1 MVKPTGNLFFLLNAL
16 NCFYKTYLLL
26 LPFLET
32 FISVF
37 KAFTMKKDQF
47 VDYKVHLITWFFV
60 LQLCV
65 SHRVQVHS
73 PFASSYISLCFLSLI
88 GCYFLINGSLS
99 PFYFPPI
106 YSLLCRSFIF
116 VCKQL
121 LQQTGWFRYDVTL
134 LQLSWNNLP
143 VDMEQCSSLCGTSVQ
158 HARPN
163 TKALKIECYSP
174 SASRRFI
181 VVRWQVGE

>member
-1 MVKPTGNLFFLLNAL
+1 MVKPTRNLLFLLNAL
-16 NCFYKTYLLL
+16 NCFYKTFLLL
-26 LPFLET
+26 LPLLET

-37 KAFTMKKDQF
+37 KAFTMKNRQF
-47 VDYKVHLITWFFV
+47 MGHKVRLITWSFM

-65 SHRVQVHS
+65 SHRIQVHS
-73 PFASSYISLCFLSLI
+73 PFASSYISLRFLSLI
-88 GCYFLINGSLS
+88 GCYFLINGSFF
-99 PFYFPPI
+99 PFYVLPI
-106 YSLLCRSFIF
+106 YSLVCRYFIF

-143 VDMEQCSSLCGTSVQ
+143 VDMEQCSSLCGTPVQ
-158 HARPN
+158 HARSN
-163 TKALKIECYSP
+163 TKTLKIERYSA

-181 VVRWQVGE
+181 AVRSQVGE

>member
-1 MVKPTGNLFFLLNAL
+1 MMEHTRSPLFLLNTL
-16 NCFYKTYLLL
+16 NHFYKMALLL

-32 FISVF
+32 FISIF
-37 KAFTMKKDQF
+37 KAFTMKKGQF
-47 VDYKVHLITWFFV
+47 MGYKVHLMMWPFV
-60 LQLCV
+60 LHLCI
-65 SHRVQVHS
+65 SHRVYVHS
-73 PFASSYISLCFLSLI
+73 LFAFSSNSLRFLSLI
-88 GCYFLINGSLS
+88 GCYFLVNGQLF

-121 LQQTGWFRYDVTL
+121 LQQTVWFRYDVTL

-143 VDMEQCSSLCGTSVQ
+143 VDMEQCSSLCGTPVQ
-158 HARPN
+158 HARSN
-163 TKALKIECYSP
+163 TKTLKIERYSA

-181 VVRWQVGE
+181 AVRSQVGE

>member
-1 MVKPTGNLFFLLNAL
+1 MVKPTGNLLFLLNAL
-16 NCFYKTYLLL
+16 NCFYKTFLLL

-37 KAFTMKKDQF
+37 KTFTMKKDQF
-47 VDYKVHLITWFFV
+47 VDYKVHLITCFFV

-73 PFASSYISLCFLSLI
+73 PFASSYISLRFLSLI
-88 GCYFLINGSLS
+88 GCYFLTNGQLF

-121 LQQTGWFRYDVTL
+121 LHQTGWFRYDVTL
-134 LQLSWNNLP
+134 FQLSWNNLP
-143 VDMEQCSSLCGTSVQ
+143 VDMEQCSSLCGTPVQ
-158 HARPN
+158 HARSN
-163 TKALKIECYSP
+163 TKTLKIERYSA

-181 VVRWQVGE
+181 AVRSQVGE

>member
-1 MVKPTGNLFFLLNAL
+1 MMEHTRNPLFLLKAL
-16 NCFYKTYLLL
+16 NCFYKTALLL
-26 LPFLET
+26 LPLLET
-32 FISVF
+32 FISIF
-37 KAFTMKKDQF
+37 KAFTKNKRQF

-65 SHRVQVHS
+65 SHRIQVHS
-73 PFASSYISLCFLSLI
+73 LFAFSSNSLRFLSLI
-88 GCYFLINGSLS
+88 GCYFLVNGQLF

-143 VDMEQCSSLCGTSVQ
+143 VDMEQCSSLCGTPVQ
-158 HARPN
+158 HARSN
-163 TKALKIECYSP
+163 TKALKIERYRA

>member
-1 MVKPTGNLFFLLNAL
+1 MVKPTRNLLFLLNAL
-16 NCFYKTYLLL
+16 NCFYKTFLLL
-26 LPFLET
+26 LPFLEA

-37 KAFTMKKDQF
+37 KAFTLKNRQF
-47 VDYKVHLITWFFV
+47 MGHKVHLIMWLFV

-65 SHRVQVHS
+65 SHRVQVHY
-73 PFASSYISLCFLSLI
+73 PFAFSQISLRFLPLI
-88 GCYFLINGSLS
+88 DCYFLINGSFF
-99 PFYFPPI
+99 PFYVLPI

-143 VDMEQCSSLCGTSVQ
+143 VDMEQCSSLYGTSVQ
-158 HARPN
+158 HAGSN
-163 TKALKIECYSP
+163 TKALKIERYSP

-181 VVRWQVGE
+181 VVRWQVDE

>member
-1 MVKPTGNLFFLLNAL
+1 MVKPTGNLLFLLNAL
-16 NCFYKTYLLL
+16 NCFYKTFLLL

-73 PFASSYISLCFLSLI
+73 PFASSYVSLRFLSLI
-88 GCYFLINGSLS
+88 DCYFLINGLFS

-106 YSLLCRSFIF
+106 CSLLCRSFIF

-134 LQLSWNNLP
+134 FQLSWNNLP
-143 VDMEQCSSLCGTSVQ
+143 VDMEQCSSLYGTSVQ
-158 HARPN
+158 HAGSN
-163 TKALKIECYSP
+163 TKALKIERYSP

-181 VVRWQVGE
+181 VVRWQVGK

>member
-1 MVKPTGNLFFLLNAL
+1 MVKPTGNLLFLLNAL
-16 NCFYKTYLLL
+16 NCFYKTFLLL
-26 LPFLET
+26 LPLLEA

-37 KAFTMKKDQF
+37 KAFTMKNRQF
-47 VDYKVHLITWFFV
+47 MGHKVRLITWFFV

-73 PFASSYISLCFLSLI
+73 PFASSYISLRFLSLI
-88 GCYFLINGSLS
+88 GCYFLINGSFF
-99 PFYFPPI
+99 PFFVLPI
-106 YSLLCRSFIF
+106 YSLVCRYFIF

-121 LQQTGWFRYDVTL
+121 LQQTGWYRYDVTL
-134 LQLSWNNLP
+134 LQLNWNNLP
-143 VDMEQCSSLCGTSVQ
+143 VDMEQCSSLCGIPVQ

-163 TKALKIECYSP
+163 AKVLKIEPYST

>member
-1 MVKPTGNLFFLLNAL
+1 MVKPTGNLLFLLNAL
-16 NCFYKTYLLL
+16 NCFYKTFLLL

-32 FISVF
+32 FIFIF

-73 PFASSYISLCFLSLI
+73 PFASSYVSLRFLSLI
-88 GCYFLINGSLS
+88 DCYFLINGLFF
-99 PFYFPPI
+99 PFYVPSI
-106 YSLLCRSFIF
+106 YSLLCRYFIF

-121 LQQTGWFRYDVTL
+121 LQQMGWFRYDVTL
-134 LQLSWNNLP
+134 FQISWNNIP

>member
-1 MVKPTGNLFFLLNAL
+1 MMEPTRNLLFLLNGL
-16 NCFYKTYLLL
+16 NCFYKTFLLL
-26 LPFLET
+26 LPLLET

-37 KAFTMKKDQF
+37 KAFTLKNRQF
-47 VDYKVHLITWFFV
+47 MDYKVHLITCFFV

-73 PFASSYISLCFLSLI
+73 PFASSYISLRFLSLI
-88 GCYFLINGSLS
+88 GCYFLINGSFF
-99 PFYFPPI
+99 PFYVLPI

-143 VDMEQCSSLCGTSVQ
+143 VDMEQCSSLYGTFVQ
-158 HARPN
+158 LAGPN
-163 TKALKIECYSP
+163 TKALRIERYSP

-181 VVRWQVGE
+181 IVRWQVGK

>member
-1 MVKPTGNLFFLLNAL
+1 MVKHTRNPLFLLKAL
-16 NCFYKTYLLL
+16 NYFYKTFLLL

-37 KAFTMKKDQF
+37 KAFTMKNRQF
-47 VDYKVHLITWFFV
+47 MGHKVRLITWSFV
-60 LQLCV
+60 LQSCV
-65 SHRVQVHS
+65 SHRIQVHS
-73 PFASSYISLCFLSLI
+73 PFASSYISLRFLPLI
-88 GCYFLINGSLS
+88 SCYFLVNGSFF

-106 YSLLCRSFIF
+106 YSLLCRYFIF

-143 VDMEQCSSLCGTSVQ
+143 VDMEQCSSLFGTSVQ
-158 HARPN
+158 HAGSN
-163 TKALKIECYSP
+163 TKALKIERYSP

-181 VVRWQVGE
+181 VVRWQVGK

>member
-1 MVKPTGNLFFLLNAL
+1 MTEPTRNLFFLLNIVDYL
-16 NCFYKTYLLL
+16 YKTCFLL

-47 VDYKVHLITWFFV
+47 VDYKVRLITWFFV
-60 LQLCV
+60 LKLCI
-65 SHRVQVHS
+65 SHRVQGHS
-73 PFASSYISLCFLSLI
+73 PFASSYISLRFPSLI
-88 GCYFLINGSLS
+88 GCYFLINELFF
-99 PFYFPPI
+99 PFYVPSI
-106 YSLLCRSFIF
+106 YSLLCRYFIF

-121 LQQTGWFRYDVTL
+121 LQQMGWFRYDVTL
-134 LQLSWNNLP
+134 FQISWNNIP

-163 TKALKIECYSP
+163 AKVLKIEPYST

>member
-1 MVKPTGNLFFLLNAL
+1 MVKSTVNLLSLLDAL
-16 NCFYKTYLLL
+16 NCFYKTFLLL

-47 VDYKVHLITWFFV
+47 VDYKVHLITWLFV

-65 SHRVQVHS
+65 SHRVQAHS
-73 PFASSYISLCFLSLI
+73 PFASSYISLCFLPLI
-88 GCYFLINGSLS
+88 GCYFLINGSFF

-121 LQQTGWFRYDVTL
+121 LQQTGWFRYDGTL
-134 LQLSWNNLP
+134 LHLSWNNLP
-143 VDMEQCSSLCGTSVQ
+143 VDMEQCSSLCGTPVQ
-158 HARPN
+158 HARSN
-163 TKALKIECYSP
+163 TKALKIERYSP
-174 SASRRFI
+174 SASKRFI

>member
-1 MVKPTGNLFFLLNAL
+1 MTEPTGNLLFLLNL
-16 NCFYKTYLLL
+16 VDYLYKTCLLL

-37 KAFTMKKDQF
+37 KAFTMKKDLF
-47 VDYKVHLITWFFV
+47 VDYKVRLITWLFV

-65 SHRVQVHS
+65 SHRIQVHS
-73 PFASSYISLCFLSLI
+73 PFASSYISLRFLSLI
-88 GCYFLINGSLS
+88 GCYFLANGSFF
-99 PFYFPPI
+99 PFYVLPI

-134 LQLSWNNLP
+134 LQFSWNNLP
-143 VDMEQCSSLCGTSVQ
+143 VDMEQCSSLYGTSVQ
-158 HARPN
+158 HAGSN
-163 TKALKIECYSP
+163 TKALKIERYSP

-181 VVRWQVGE
+181 VVRWQVGK